1 MGRFIILRV
10 GRALITIALVVTF
23 AFIVL
28 RLSGDPAQI
37 ILGPEA
43 PPEVLAAFRRAW
55 GLDDPIWLQ
64 YLHYF
69 GAIAQ
74 GELGRSMRDGRSAI
88 EIVAERIPIT
98 LALTVPALV
107 LKLGIGIPAGVYA
120 ALHRG
125 SLTDRIVMIVSVAGF
140 TIPSFVLGL
149 TLVLV
154 FAVQLGWLPSG
165 GQDSWRHAI
174 LPILTLGIGGAA
186 ILARFTR
193 SAMLEVL
200 GQPFI
205 RAASAK
211 GVPWQDVITRHA
223 LPNAAIPTVTIIG
236 FMVGTLIAGAVVVES
251 VFSWPGVG
259 RLLVVAVANRDLAVV
274 QCILLL
280 VAATMV
286 ISNLIVDFLYGFLD
300 PRLRSAKGQKAA
312 GGQP

>member
-1 MGRFIILRV
+1 MMGRFILIRF
-10 GRALITIALVVTF
+10 GRAAITIVLVVTF
-23 AFIVL
+23 AFVVL
-28 RLSGDPAQI
+28 RMSGDPAQI
-37 ILGPEA
+37 ILGPES
-43 PPEVLAAFRRAW
+43 PPEVIAAFRKAW

-88 EIVAERIPIT
+88 ELVAERIPVT
-98 LALTVPALV
+98 LALTLPALA
-107 LKLGIGIPAGVYA
+107 LKIGLGIPAGIYA

-125 SLTDRIVMIVSVAGF
+125 SLADRVVMIVSVAGF
-140 TIPSFVLGL
+140 TVPSFVLGL
-149 TLVLV
+149 TMVLV

-200 GQPFI
+200 GQPYI

-211 GVPWQDVITRHA
+211 GVPWHQVITRHA

-286 ISNLIVDFLYGFLD
+286 ASNLIVDFLYGFLD
-300 PRLRSAKGQKAA
+300 PRLRTGGARPA
-312 GGQP
+312 GGSA